1 MKTESAH
8 PSPVEYN
15 NLSNDFQQDL
25 GLAGCLFRSRPI
37 LPNETAVRAS
47 RKTEL
52 TNKFPEHVVCKRVGN
67 SKAVANK
74 HNLQVTDEHFETA
87 TRDGA
92 NSGAIDAEGGANA
105 VLQAAATNRTTTHQ
119 RKEPQQLASQT
130 VSGSHTY
137 ENYPMGDTGFEPAT
151 SAV

>member
-1 MKTESAH
+1 MQTESAH

-47 RKTEL
+47 RQTEL
-52 TNKFPEHVVCKRVGN
+52 TNKFPEQVVCKWVGN

-74 HNLQVTDEHFETA
+74 HNLQVTDEHFA
-87 TRDGA
+87 AVVGGA
-92 NSGAIDAEGGANA
+92 HRGAIDAEGGANT
-105 VLQAAATNRTTTHQ
+105 VLQVAATNRTTTHQ

-137 ENYPMGDTGFEPAT
+137 ANYPMGDIGFEPTT